1 MPAIVLI
8 GQRKGS
14 AEAAAEQLGWPY
26 FLINHLT
33 IPRAPLS
40 LERGRIQCPLSLDQ
54 VDFALESIQKHLPE
68 ASFAIP
74 LTEGAVALAAALQD
88 RLSSTGQQHQA
99 FAERL
104 THKRKMKE
112 QALKKAIP
120 CAQFITAQQDIPKQW
135 SYPCV
140 VKTEVGSGSRG
151 IVFAKDKSELIQ
163 ALRPGYMAE
172 SLIVGK
178 EFSVESFVT
187 QGKIIFT
194 NITDY
199 TQPAWENVVPA
210 GFSAEKK
217 AQILDF
223 NARVISAFGVTS
235 GMTHLEL
242 FDTAEGLVFG
252 EMARRPPGG
261 YIMDLL
267 SLTYGIAPWISYLKS
282 SVSEAFELPQQSQD
296 YAGVRMMHPGAGYLT
311 HVSGVAA
318 ANEIAGAHAVKIT
331 KKMPVQVSERKGVGE
346 SCGHCFAT
354 GHSPE
359 SVKDTLRLMTR
370 AVHWHFN

>member
-1 MPAIVLI
+1 MPAIVFV
-8 GQRKGS
+8 GQRRGA
-14 AEAAAEQLGWPY
+14 AEAAAEKLGWPY
-26 FLINHLT
+26 FLINHLY
-33 IPRAPLS
+33 IPREPLS
-40 LERGRIQCPLSLDQ
+40 LEQGRLQCPLDVEQ
-54 VDFALESIQKHLPE
+54 IEYAFEAVQEHLPE
-68 ASFAIP
+68 AVFAIP

-88 RLSSTGQQHQA
+88 RLSGTGQQHQA

-112 QALKKAIP
+112 QAFKKDIP
-120 CAQFITAQQDIPKQW
+120 CAQFITAEQAIPADWQ
-135 SYPCV
+135 YPCV

-151 IVFAKDKSELIQ
+151 LVFAQDKLQLCE

-187 QGKIIFT
+187 QGEIVFV

-210 GFSAEKK
+210 GFSEQKK
-217 AQILDF
+217 AQILAF
-223 NARVISAFGVTS
+223 NARIIAAFGVSS

-242 FDTAEGLVFG
+242 FDTADGLVFG

-261 YIMDLL
+261 YIMNLL
-267 SLTYGIAPWISYLKS
+267 ELTYGIDPWVSYLKS
-282 SVSEAFELPQQSQD
+282 SVSEAFVLPQESQC

-311 HVSGVAA
+311 HVTGVETAL
-318 ANEIAGAHAVKIT
+318 EIPGAKTVNIT
-331 KKMPVQVSERKGVGE
+331 KKMPIEVRERQGVGE

-354 GHSPE
+354 GSDPIE
-359 SVKDTLRLMTR
+359 VQNTLRRMTD
-370 AVHWHFN
+370 AVHWHFR

>member
-1 MPAIVLI
+1 MPAIVLV

-14 AEAAAEQLGWPY
+14 AEAAAEKLGWPY
-26 FLINHLT
+26 FLINHLE
-33 IPRAPLS
+33 IPRTPLA
-40 LERGRIQCPLSLDQ
+40 LERGRMQCPLDVTQ
-54 VDFALESIQKHLPE
+54 VDSAFASIQAHLPE
-68 ASFAIP
+68 AAFAIP

-88 RLSSTGQQHQA
+88 RLSNTSQHHQA

-112 QALKKAIP
+112 QALKKDIP
-120 CAQFITAQQDIPKQW
+120 CAQFITAQEEIPERW
-135 SYPCV
+135 GYPCV

-151 IVFAKDKSELIQ
+151 IVFAQNRSELQQ
-163 ALRPGYMAE
+163 ALQPGYMAE

-199 TQPAWENVVPA
+199 TQPAWENVIPA
-210 GFSAEKK
+210 GFSVEKK
-217 AQILDF
+217 VQILKF
-223 NARVISAFGVTS
+223 NAHVISAFGVTS

-242 FDTAEGLVFG
+242 FDTANGLVFG

-267 SLTYGIAPWISYLKS
+267 RLTYDIDPWISYLKS
-282 SVSEAFELPQQSQD
+282 SVSEAFELPQKSQE

-311 HVSGVAA
+311 HVSGVEAA
-318 ANEIAGAHAVKIT
+318 ADITGAQAVKIT

-354 GHSPE
+354 GSTPE
-359 SVKDTLRLMTR
+359 AVQDTLRAMTR
-370 AVHWHFN
+370 AVQWHFS